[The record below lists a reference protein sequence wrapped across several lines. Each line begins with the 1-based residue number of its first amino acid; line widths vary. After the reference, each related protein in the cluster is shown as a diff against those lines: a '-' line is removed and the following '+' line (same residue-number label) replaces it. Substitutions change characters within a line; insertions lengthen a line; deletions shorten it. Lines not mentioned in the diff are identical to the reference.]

1 MGKVKTVKI
10 DDIKP
15 YPNNPRQND
24 GEAIDQVA
32 DSIKTFGWQ
41 QPIVVDKD
49 MVIIVGETR
58 YKAAKKLKLTSV
70 PITVATNLKQTMSK
84 QYRIA
89 DDRVDEYS
97 DWDHSKLVKEFD
109 ELGKVEN
116 GLDHLGFIQE
126 DIDAFTDDDL
136 PDDLFDNGDEEKPQK
151 ILLKFG
157 DVSIEINDEE
167 LQDLKTAYDQ
177 FKADPE
183 TSFVKWLLS
192 GGD

>member
-1 MGKVKTVKI
+1 MKVKTVKI

-70 PITVATNLKQTMSK
+70 PITVAANLTPTKAK

-89 DDRVDEYS
+89 DNRVGEYS
-97 DWDHSKLVKEFD
+97 DWDDSKLVKEFD

-116 GLDHLGFIQE
+116 GLDHLGFSQE

>member
-1 MGKVKTVKI
+1 MIKVKTVKI
-10 DDIKP
+10 GDINP

-70 PITVATNLKQTMSK
+70 PITVAANLTPTMAK

-89 DDRVDEYS
+89 DNRVGEYS
-97 DWDHSKLVKEFD
+97 DWDDSKLVKEFD
-109 ELGKVEN
+109 ELEKVED
-116 GLDHLGFIQE
+116 GLDHLGFSQE
-126 DIDAFTDDDL
+126 DIDAFTANDEDDL
-136 PDDLFDNGDEEKPQK
+136 IDS
-151 ILLKFG
+151 
-157 DVSIEINDEE
+157 VSKN
-167 LQDLKTAYDQ
+167 
-177 FKADPE
+177 DPE
-183 TSFVKWLLS
+183 FSIKINCKNASDQSEKFDKLVEMGWSCEQSTK
-192 GGD
+192 

>member
-1 MGKVKTVKI
+1 MKVKTVKI

-32 DSIKTFGWQ
+32 DQIKTFGWQ

-70 PITVATNLKQTMSK
+70 PITVADNLTPTMAK

-89 DDRVDEYS
+89 DNRVGEYS
-97 DWDHSKLVKEFD
+97 DWDDSKLVKEFD
-109 ELGKVEN
+109 DLGKVED
-116 GLDHLGFIQE
+116 GLDHLGFSQE
-126 DIDAFTDDDL
+126 DIDDLISSDDE
-136 PDDLFDNGDEEKPQK
+136 DNLIDS
-151 ILLKFG
+151 
-157 DVSIEINDEE
+157 VSKN
-167 LQDLKTAYDQ
+167 
-177 FKADPE
+177 DPE
-183 TSFVKWLLS
+183 FSIKINCKNAHDQSEKFDKLVEMGWSCEQSTK
-192 GGD
+192 

>member
-1 MGKVKTVKI
+1 MKVKTVKI

-15 YPNNPRQND
+15 YNNNPRQND

-58 YKAAKKLKLTSV
+58 YKAAKKLKLTSLPV
-70 PITVATNLKQTMSK
+70 KIATNLTSTMAK

-89 DDRVDEYS
+89 DNRVGEYS
-97 DWDHSKLVKEFD
+97 DWDDSKLVKEFD
-109 ELGKVEN
+109 ELEKVED
-116 GLDHLGFIQE
+116 GLDHLGFSQD
-126 DIDAFTDDDL
+126 DIDAFTADDL

-157 DVSIEINDEE
+157 DVSIEISDEE
-167 LQDLKTAYDQ
+167 LQELKTAYDK
-177 FKADPE
+177 FKADSE